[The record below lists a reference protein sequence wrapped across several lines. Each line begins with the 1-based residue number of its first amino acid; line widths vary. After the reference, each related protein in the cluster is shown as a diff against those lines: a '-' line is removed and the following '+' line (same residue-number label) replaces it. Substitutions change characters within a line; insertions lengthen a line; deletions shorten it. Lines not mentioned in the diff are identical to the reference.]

1 VGTYDSKAPDYLKD
15 WLKQRPPEKRDQP
28 FWWEDRQWN
37 NPLCPVV
44 GVSWFEAEAYGR
56 WLTPQVAEGKWQN
69 LRGDLEVRLPTEEE
83 WERAVRGT
91 DGRKYPWGDRWD
103 RTRLNCAD
111 AWAGQDLDDDGWRE
125 WVGSE
130 KQEQAA
136 TTPVTTYPQGAN
148 PAGLWDGA
156 GNVWEWTHSWY
167 LEGESRVLRGGS
179 WSRYRRFAR
188 CASRGD
194 PHPDYFFNIYIGFRV
209 VVVPVSP
216 AF

>member
-15 WLKQRPPEKRDQP
+15 WLKQRPPEKRDRP
-28 FWWEDRQWN
+28 FWWEDRQWS

-44 GVSWFEAEAYGR
+44 GVSWFEAEAYCR
-56 WLTPQVAEGKWQN
+56 WLTRQMAEGTLQN
-69 LRGDLEVRLPTEEE
+69 MRGDLEARLPTEEE

-91 DGRKYPWGDRWD
+91 DGREYPWGDRWD

-111 AWAGQDLDDDGWRE
+111 GWAGQDLDDDGWRE
-125 WVGSE
+125 WIDSKE
-130 KQEQAA
+130 WEQAA
-136 TTPVTTYPQGAN
+136 TTPVTTYPEGAN

-156 GNVWEWTHSWY
+156 GNVWEWTNSRY

-179 WSRYRRFAR
+179 WYGDRRLAR

-194 PHPDYFFNIYIGFRV
+194 HHPVYFYDDLGFRV